1 MGLLLYLVQLPL
13 LEFQKLQQQ
22 FCRLRGGFLKD
33 AVFLDQCTRFPELT
47 DWSSSSSLLQVKCLQ
62 KGRFL
67 EATWF
72 LINFLGWYLGHIW
85 GA

>member
-1 MGLLLYLVQLPL
+1 M
-13 LEFQKLQQQ
+13 E
-22 FCRLRGGFLKD
+22 
-33 AVFLDQCTRFPELT
+33 FPELT

-72 LINFLGWYLGHIW
+72 LINFYDDTWAIFGELSHI
-85 GA
+85 